1 MSDDRFKKRM
11 HSSRMRTARSLPYGE
26 GVSLTETPR
35 TETPWTETPPPGQRL
50 PDKNPLY
57 RDPPR
62 TEAPSWMETPGQMP
76 PPGRRPS
83 WMETCENTG
92 ENILRK
98 LRLRAVKRWIG
109 TNWFSDTRYYV
120 MPLNK
125 IFIFIFYLDRP
136 VESSPEKKKHRFP
149 VL

>member
-57 RDPPR
+57 RDPPPDRGPIVDGDPR
-62 TEAPSWMETPGQMP
+62 TEAPSWTET
-76 PPGRRPS
+76 
-83 WMETCENTG
+83 
-92 ENILRK
+92 ILDGD
-98 LRLRAVKRWIG
+98 L
-109 TNWFSDTRYYV
+109 
-120 MPLNK
+120 
-125 IFIFIFYLDRP
+125 
-136 VESSPEKKKHRFP
+136 
-149 VL
+149 